1 MTAKLTSLPAGV
13 VSRIIDY
20 CTDGRDRPIGTN
32 RGDKQ
37 SQCPDQVTWP
47 EGLPANP
54 LLPLALVSRTFR
66 QCAQARLFN
75 KVRLKDQCEAYLFLQ
90 ALTCT
95 STDEPGVR
103 STPINSCA
111 EHDTTQGGELES
123 VRSSDNSH
131 SNLNQHGR
139 LGRSIEFQW
148 NVPSSM
154 GMGGGSL
161 VCDILRSC
169 PLLEN
174 ITIRITF
181 LNHCEE
187 PLLEALKSCPL
198 VKNITI
204 DTDIAWCS
212 ALQSQEAVTRLFN
225 SWKSLETVDLS
236 GICGWPVELDNT
248 LMKPIPTLNCALQI
262 IILTY
267 PQLDGRELSLLLK
280 SSIESIRTLRIHRPR
295 SKLDR
300 TGLCQILKEC
310 TGPKLES
317 LTVELNNTWYLIPSC
332 ENDKNS
338 NDPVKNR
345 GLFDIAFKSSLAPL
359 RNLTYLNISGN
370 LVGSE
375 FFNLLPQSIV
385 TLELDD
391 CRVSGTALS
400 NALSSWRGI
409 DGVEIATGL
418 TFAQSQSPM
427 DGRLQWLP
435 DLRRCAIRNEHQWS
449 WQTRK
454 DIWTKMQARGVNY
467 QGHWERHFH
476 FSDSEEEEDHDDD
489 DHQGNVTDGSD
500 SSGSELSSYLESLY
514 HYKSHIPHST
524 QAILRFE

>member
-37 SQCPDQVTWP
+37 SQGPDQVTWP

-139 LGRSIEFQW
+139 LFNGDGRRLPGLRYSSIL
-148 NVPSSM
+148 SSA
-154 GMGGGSL
+154 
-161 VCDILRSC
+161 R
-169 PLLEN
+169 N

-409 DGVEIATGL
+409 DGVEIPTGL
-418 TFAQSQSPM
+418 TVAQSQSSM

-435 DLRRCAIRNEHQWS
+435 DLRRCAIRNEHKWS

-467 QGHWERHFH
+467 QGHYERHFH
-476 FSDSEEEEDHDDD
+476 FSDSEEEEDDDD

-514 HYKSHIPHST
+514 HYKSHIPHAT